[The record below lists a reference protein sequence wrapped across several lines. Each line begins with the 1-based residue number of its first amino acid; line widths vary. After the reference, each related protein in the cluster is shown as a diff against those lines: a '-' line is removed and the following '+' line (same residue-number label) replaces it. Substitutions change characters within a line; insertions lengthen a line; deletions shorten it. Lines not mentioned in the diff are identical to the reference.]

1 MLFKLLLQLFFQVKS
16 GLLGKL
22 TLSVPITRMRSEPWV
37 VKMSDLLVLLE
48 PSDLNNYNFETIEM
62 YEQSKKEQLLDEL
75 EKQHK
80 VI

>member
-1 MLFKLLLQLFFQVKS
+1 
-16 GLLGKL
+16 
-22 TLSVPITRMRSEPWV
+22 MRSEPWV